1 MNSVFS
7 VAQAS
12 LRRISAVGRKE
23 FLHVLRDPR
32 SLALGVLMPLIMLFL
47 FGYALTLDVDRVKLA
62 VWDQSGTVQSR
73 ELISRFEGS
82 RYFSLR
88 LMAASYGDLERA
100 VDRREALI
108 ALVIPPDFA
117 NRLETADS
125 PSLQVI
131 LDGSDPST
139 ATIAQGYAEAI
150 ILTWSRRI
158 VIQQLQKKYIQ
169 KSDLVRSEAAGEAGG
184 EEGTTQAYRAVRR
197 GGPDEANERIR
208 PDMASPQLE
217 IRPRVWFNTDLVSRN
232 FIFPG
237 LIPVI
242 MMIVA
247 ALLTSLSMAREWE
260 TGTMEQIVTMPV
272 RKWELIIGKLA
283 PYFCIGVVDLLLS
296 VGVGYFVFSVPLKG
310 SLLLLSALSLL
321 FLVGALAV
329 GMLISIIAKSQLLAS
344 QLALLVTVLPA
355 FLLSGFI
362 FPLENMPAPIQA
374 VSHIVVARYFVT
386 ILRGIYLKD
395 VGLATLW
402 PQALFLLGFA
412 VLILSVAVLKFKKKL
427 G

>member
-1 MNSVFS
+1 MPLF
-7 VAQAS
+7 
-12 LRRISAVGRKE
+12 LRRITAVGRKE

-32 SLALGVLMPLIMLFL
+32 SLALGILMPLIMLFL
-47 FGYALTLDVDRVKLA
+47 FGYALTLDVDRVPLA
-62 VWDQSGTVQSR
+62 VWDQSNTPQSR
-73 ELISRFEGS
+73 ELISRFDGS

-88 LMAASYGDLERA
+88 QHAASYQQLEQA
-100 VDRREALI
+100 VDRRDALI
-108 ALVIPPDFA
+108 ALVIPADFA
-117 NRLETADS
+117 GRLDAGTQ
-125 PSLQVI
+125 PVLQLI
-131 LDGSDPST
+131 LDGSDPNT

-150 ILTWSRRI
+150 VLTWSRQI
-158 VIQQLQKKYIQ
+158 SL
-169 KSDLVRSEAAGEAGG
+169 AALKRRFP
-184 EEGTTQAYRAVRR
+184 QRAAQ
-197 GGPDEANERIR
+197 PI
-208 PDMASPQLE
+208 PLE
-217 IRPRVWFNTDLVSRN
+217 IRPRVWFNSDLVSRN

-296 VGVGYFVFSVPLKG
+296 VGVGYYVFSVPLKG
-310 SLLLLSALSLL
+310 SLLLLSGLSLL

-395 VGLATLW
+395 VGIETLW
-402 PQALFLLGFA
+402 PQALFLVGFA
-412 VLILSVAVLKFKKKL
+412 ALILSVAVLKFKKKL